1 MDDPRQLYDKQGE
14 LQILD
19 VREPYEWDAGHIE
32 GSIHI
37 PLAQVMSGQE
47 QGQLDRERPVVIVC
61 RSGNR
66 SELAT
71 LMLQARGFTAENF
84 EGGAEA
90 WAAAG
95 LPLKASDGGPGQVA

>member
-1 MDDPRQLYDKQGE
+1 LNDPRE
-14 LQILD
+14 LFEKRDEVQILD
-19 VREPYEWDAGHIE
+19 VREPYEWEAGHIE
-32 GSIHI
+32 GSVHI
-37 PLAQVMSGQE
+37 PLAQVMGGQE
-47 QGQLDRERPVVIVC
+47 QERLDRERPVVIVC

-71 LMLQARGFTAENF
+71 LMLQARGFDAENF

-95 LPLKASDGGPGQVA
+95 LPLLASNGHPGQVA